1 MAVVLERQTVKVT
14 PSGAALGADV
24 TGVDLST
31 ELTADIVRAI
41 EAARSQHLVLRFG
54 GQRLN
59 DDQLMRFTSR
69 LGVLD
74 HAPIPAAKVK
84 VAGEDRFVE
93 IGAETRRYVNVVSN
107 AIENGRAIG
116 SFGSDEVAWHTDMS
130 YNAEPPSGSALY
142 ALEVPPSGG
151 DTMFANMYAAYERLD
166 GALRAR
172 IAGRR
177 CRHDASRNSAGEL
190 RRGFAEIDDPRQV
203 VGASHPIIRTHPV
216 TGRKAIYVSR
226 RSHAYIEGLDL
237 DESEALLDLLWR
249 HVTQPEL
256 IWTQIWK
263 AGDLVLWD
271 NRCTIHRRDC
281 FDPNARRLMH
291 RTQIKGDVPY

>member
-1 MAVVLERQTVKVT
+1 MTAVLERQTVKAI
-14 PSGAALGADV
+14 PSGAALGADI
-24 TGVDLST
+24 TGVDLSS
-31 ELTADIVRAI
+31 ELTPDVVGAI
-41 EAARSQHLVLRFG
+41 EAAWSQHLVLRFR

-69 LGVLD
+69 LGELD

-84 VAGEDRFVE
+84 VAGEARFVE

-107 AIENGRAIG
+107 VIENGRAIG
-116 SFGSDEVAWHTDMS
+116 SFGSGEVAWHTDMS
-130 YNAEPPSGSALY
+130 YNPEPPNGSALY

-216 TGRKAIYVSR
+216 TGRKAIYLSR
-226 RSHAYIEGLDL
+226 RSHAYIEGLEL
-237 DESEALLDLLWR
+237 DESEALLDPLWR

-291 RTQIKGDVPY
+291 RTQIKGDVPN